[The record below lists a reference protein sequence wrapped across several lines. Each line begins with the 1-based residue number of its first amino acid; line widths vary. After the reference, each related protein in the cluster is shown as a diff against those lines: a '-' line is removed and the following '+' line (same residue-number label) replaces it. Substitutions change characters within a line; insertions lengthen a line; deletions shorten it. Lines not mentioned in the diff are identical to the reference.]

1 MKAFASDNWA
11 PTCPE
16 VMKALIEANNGHAP
30 AYGDDELTKEANTI
44 FKKHFGEKAE
54 TYFVY
59 NGTAANII
67 SLATANNSFNAI
79 ICSEHAHIN
88 LDECGAPEKFLGTKL
103 IGIPNTNGKLIVE
116 IIKKHSEA
124 LRYPHQVVPKTISIS
139 QPTELGTL
147 YTIEEM
153 KAIGNFAKANNMY
166 FHVDGARIAN
176 AAIALDVNFKTLIT
190 DTGVDILSFG
200 GTKNGLM
207 FGEAVIILNDKLK
220 SNFELYRKQGMQLA
234 SKMRYIST
242 QFIALM
248 QNNVWKKNAEQ
259 ANSMAILLAQKLS
272 KYPEIQFTQAVETN
286 GLWVKMSNEI
296 ADKLQSASFFHPWN
310 PENNEYRIMTS
321 WDTTVEDVEKF
332 SLSLHS

>member
-11 PTCPE
+11 AACPE

-30 AYGDDELTKEANTI
+30 AYGDDELTKEANKL
-44 FKKHFGEKAE
+44 FKNYFGDNAD

-103 IGIPNTNGKLIVE
+103 IEIPNMDGKITVE
-116 IIKKHSEA
+116 MIKNHSEA

-147 YTIEEM
+147 YTIDEM
-153 KAIGNFAKANNMY
+153 KAIGDFAKTHNLY
-166 FHVDGARIAN
+166 FHIDGARIAN
-176 AAIALDVNFKTLIT
+176 AAVALEVNFKTLIT
-190 DTGVDILSFG
+190 ETGVDILSFG

-207 FGEAVIILNDKLK
+207 FGEAIVILNDELK
-220 SNFELYRKQGMQLA
+220 PNFELYRKQAMQLA
-234 SKMRYIST
+234 SKMRYISA

-248 QNNVWKKNAEQ
+248 KDNIWKKNAEQ
-259 ANSMAILLAQKLS
+259 ANSMAILLAKKLS

-286 GLWVKMSNEI
+286 GIWVRMNKSI
-296 ADKLQSASFFHPWN
+296 AEKLLSISFFHPWN

-321 WDTTVEDVEKF
+321 WDTTKEDVEEF
-332 SLSLHS
+332 LEVL